1 MKRSLQRLQ
10 REPEVLNEVTSFLR
24 RSRWNEERSQQS
36 STISWRTPPKQP
48 RCASIH
54 LRRAP
59 GTALWLA
66 TCEEATDTSAP
77 PCSFCASEGQLW
89 TCGVA
94 QAPQCEPCKST
105 GLHPSC
111 LLYEDKTRIFTTLL
125 FLWKGHRLVWN
136 IKQRMPL
143 EIKGTLEESGK
154 LQKGFDGIYRS
165 ISSRYDGMKE

>member
-1 MKRSLQRLQ
+1 MPQSLKWGAKPTKQYHFLTHTAQAAPLCEGFIWGGRQGWNSGWQRAKRRLTQ
-10 REPEVLNEVTSFLR
+10 VHLLAASVHR
-24 RSRWNEERSQQS
+24 RDNFE
-36 STISWRTPPKQP
+36 
-48 RCASIH
+48 
-54 LRRAP
+54 LV
-59 GTALWLA
+59 
-66 TCEEATDTSAP
+66 
-77 PCSFCASEGQLW
+77 
-89 TCGVA
+89 GVA
-94 QAPQCEPCKST
+94 QTPQCEPCKST

-111 LLYEDKTRIFTTLL
+111 LLYEDKTCIFTTLL